1 MIDTHAHLDS
11 CADPAD
17 EVIVRAHAAGVET
30 ILTVGSGLESC
41 RTALALAER
50 FDRVYGILGIHPHQA
65 SEATQSDLE
74 GLAVLLAHPRAV
86 AVGET
91 GLDFYRDYAPRDVQR
106 TLFAAQCEIAVAH
119 GKALVV
125 HSRAAD
131 DETLSLLV
139 DVPDS
144 VPVILHC
151 FSSPGLLPE
160 ALERGYYVSF
170 AGNITYPK
178 AADLRRAASCVA
190 ADRLLGETDSP
201 YLAPQR
207 VRGRPNEPANVM
219 DVLATL
225 AEARGAAPDILERHI
240 QENAARAFGIP

>member
-17 EVIVRAHAAGVET
+17 EVIARAQSAGVDR
-30 ILTVGSGLESC
+30 ILTVGSGIESC

-50 FDRVYGILGIHPHQA
+50 SDGVFAILGIHPHQA
-65 SEATQSDLE
+65 SEATQSDLDE
-74 GLAVLLAHPRAV
+74 LAGLIGHPRAV

-91 GLDFYRDYAPRDVQR
+91 GLDFYRDYAPRELQR
-106 TLFAAQCEIAVAH
+106 TLFAAQCEIALAH
-119 GKALVV
+119 GKPLVI

-131 DETLSLLV
+131 DETLSLLA
-139 DVPDS
+139 DVPES

-151 FSSPGLLPE
+151 FSSPGLLPQ

-170 AGNITYPK
+170 AGNVTYPG
-178 AADLRRAASCVA
+178 AADLRRAASCVT

-207 VRGRPNEPANVM
+207 VRGRPNEPANVI
-219 DVLATL
+219 DILATL
-225 AEARGAAPDILERHI
+225 AEARGDAPDVLERQI
-240 QENAARAFGIP
+240 QENAARAFGLP